1 MTKVIRIALWQTH
14 LCTSVPMLG
23 EPLLQARSPIDMPT
37 WDTTAENVTKLG
49 VSGGTIEHSR
59 QDKIVLYETAT
70 EVEESTPTSQVL
82 SRFKL
87 S

>member
-1 MTKVIRIALWQTH
+1 
-14 LCTSVPMLG
+14 
-23 EPLLQARSPIDMPT
+23 MPT

-49 VSGGTIEHSR
+49 VSGSTIEHSR

-82 SRFKL
+82 SRFRL

>member
-1 MTKVIRIALWQTH
+1 
-14 LCTSVPMLG
+14 
-23 EPLLQARSPIDMPT
+23 MPT

-82 SRFKL
+82 SRFRL